1 MFGKKVIKVLLV
13 DDEVEFVTTL
23 AERLRPRE
31 LKVDAVFD
39 GTQALAFIGKT
50 EPDVIVLDL
59 MRPGL
64 HGIDVLREIRKAHP
78 KVQVIILTGHGTD
91 QDDDA
96 ARKLGGF
103 DFLRKPAEL
112 DLLVRKIK
120 EAFQEKVE
128 RVMRTKTVPGA
139 LFDRRLWL
147 ALALVL
153 AVIFCVVALPALAA
167 GPGADAAT
175 VVPAAAPASTTPAWV
190 WPLSLFVVSFSLGVV
205 AVLGGVGGGV
215 LYVPIVSGFFPFHLD
230 FVRGAGLLV
239 ALAGA
244 LAAGPGLLKKG
255 MADLRLSIPVALIA
269 SSSAIVGAMVGLTLP
284 GNVIQTALGAT
295 ILGIV
300 VIMFLA
306 KKSEFPNVPKAD
318 ALSTALRIN
327 GIYHETTIGQ
337 NIDWKIHRTPQGLLT
352 FILIGFMAGMFGLG
366 AGWANVPV
374 LNLMMGAPL
383 KVSVAT
389 SKFLLSIT
397 DTSAAWIYVNNG
409 AIIPMMLAP
418 SIIGIMLGSVV
429 GVNLLARTRSA
440 MIRWMVIGLLSFA
453 GLRALLKGLGWG

>member
-1 MFGKKVIKVLLV
+1 
-13 DDEVEFVTTL
+13 
-23 AERLRPRE
+23 
-31 LKVDAVFD
+31 
-39 GTQALAFIGKT
+39 
-50 EPDVIVLDL
+50 
-59 MRPGL
+59 
-64 HGIDVLREIRKAHP
+64 
-78 KVQVIILTGHGTD
+78 
-91 QDDDA
+91 
-96 ARKLGGF
+96 
-103 DFLRKPAEL
+103 
-112 DLLVRKIK
+112 
-120 EAFQEKVE
+120 
-128 RVMRTKTVPGA
+128 MRTKTVPMA
-139 LFDRRLWL
+139 LFNRRFWL
-147 ALALVL
+147 AFSLIL
-153 AVIFCVVALPALAA
+153 AVMFC
-167 GPGADAAT
+167 AAT
-175 VVPAAAPASTTPAWV
+175 LPTFAAEHGAGAAAVAPAAEVASTTPWWV

-269 SSSAIVGAMVGLTLP
+269 SSSAIVGAMVGLALP

-327 GIYHETTIGQ
+327 GIYHEATTGQ
-337 NIDWKIHRTPQGLLT
+337 NIDWKIHRTPQGLFT

-409 AIIPMMLAP
+409 AVLPMMLAP

-429 GVNLLARTRSA
+429 GVNLLAKSKPA

-453 GLRALLKGLGWG
+453 GLRALLKGLGIWN